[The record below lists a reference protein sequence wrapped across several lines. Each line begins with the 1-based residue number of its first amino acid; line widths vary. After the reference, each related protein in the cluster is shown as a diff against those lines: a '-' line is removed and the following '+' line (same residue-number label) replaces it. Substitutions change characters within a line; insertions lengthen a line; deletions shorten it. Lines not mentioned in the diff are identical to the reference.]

1 MELEDFIKKLQQE
14 ENKHILT
21 NEDKQKLKENLD
33 SYIKELD
40 YEMSKM

>member
-14 ENKHILT
+14 DKKHILT